1 MSIVLSRT
9 YLAYFLF
16 AGVCPGQNG
25 SADPLREFNEK
36 ADALIR
42 KVAPSVVQ
50 IMVNGYGPQSDPD
63 RHLTGL
69 TIARQRSVGSGFVI
83 DSGGYIMTNAH
94 VVRGAERIEIVLP
107 PDHSKGAIE
116 AALSTKTSTLEA
128 RVIGVA
134 DDIDVALLKVDND
147 KLPALPLATY
157 RELRQGEMV
166 FAFGSPGGLRNTVT
180 HGMVSAVARQSSPD
194 SPQISIQTD
203 APINPGNS
211 GGPLVNVKG
220 EVVGMNTFIVSQSGG
235 NEGLGFAVP
244 CATIRVAYRQLK
256 QFGRLRRQEI
266 GIGIQTI
273 TAEMAKGLN
282 LPQDWGVIISDTL
295 PGGPA
300 EKAGVQPGD
309 VLVSVDGQPSENVP
323 TVSYNF
329 LLRDSGD
336 KVHLVVM
343 RKKSKLEFDVPV
355 LEEKHDI
362 DGVLALAT
370 PQKNLVTQLGI
381 LGVEIDKRIAP
392 LITDLRN
399 PYGIIVAARTTGSP
413 GDIPLLPGDVIFSLN
428 NSPTMTLEGLRSALQ
443 LTAKRDPVVLQVER
457 DGKLLFVTFTLD

>member
-1 MSIVLSRT
+1 
-9 YLAYFLF
+9 
-16 AGVCPGQNG
+16 
-25 SADPLREFNEK
+25 
-36 ADALIR
+36 
-42 KVAPSVVQ
+42 
-50 IMVNGYGPQSDPD
+50 
-63 RHLTGL
+63 
-69 TIARQRSVGSGFVI
+69 
-83 DSGGYIMTNAH
+83 
-94 VVRGAERIEIVLP
+94 
-107 PDHSKGAIE
+107 
-116 AALSTKTSTLEA
+116 
-128 RVIGVA
+128 
-134 DDIDVALLKVDND
+134 
-147 KLPALPLATY
+147 
-157 RELRQGEMV
+157 
-166 FAFGSPGGLRNTVT
+166 
-180 HGMVSAVARQSSPD
+180 
-194 SPQISIQTD
+194 
-203 APINPGNS
+203 
-211 GGPLVNVKG
+211 
-220 EVVGMNTFIVSQSGG
+220 MNTFIVSQSGG

-392 LITDLRN
+392 LITELRN